1 MQVTSLSGEN
11 ASLLKERDA
20 MSEELTEEIKRCKSV
35 ERHFEALSANH
46 NQIIVIKD
54 DYKRENEVLKRR
66 LQEQSP
72 GNGDNPEIIQQEA
85 DIQKLRSE
93 LKAVQVALASEQA
106 TVQ

>member
-1 MQVTSLSGEN
+1 
-11 ASLLKERDA
+11 

-72 GNGDNPEIIQQEA
+72 GNGDNPVIIKQEA
-85 DIQKLRSE
+85 DIQKLQSE